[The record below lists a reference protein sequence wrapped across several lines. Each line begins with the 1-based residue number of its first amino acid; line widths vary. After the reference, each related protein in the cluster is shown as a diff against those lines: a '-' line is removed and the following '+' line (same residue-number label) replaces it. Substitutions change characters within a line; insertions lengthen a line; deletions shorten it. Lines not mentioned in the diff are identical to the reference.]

1 MHTHTTFICVRN
13 NNNNSTFW
21 GGSVLT
27 GEEPPACSPPSRR
40 PNPNPSYPAP
50 CRQDT
55 TSPWS
60 TDYGSNEKK
69 REKHSKKKEK
79 RKRKENGG
87 KKRKKKGKKKKEKRP
102 QRGLPPETGRKIEF
116 FFESEVLREIVTKLR
131 PKKNQ
136 IFEPPTKRKR
146 IK

>member
-1 MHTHTTFICVRN
+1 MLSPKQAAQPQSQAIPHHVVRTPHLHGARTT
-13 NNNNSTFW
+13 
-21 GGSVLT
+21 
-27 GEEPPACSPPSRR
+27 EAMKKK
-40 PNPNPSYPAP
+40 
-50 CRQDT
+50 
-55 TSPWS
+55 
-60 TDYGSNEKK
+60 EKNIQ
-69 REKHSKKKEK
+69 KKKEK